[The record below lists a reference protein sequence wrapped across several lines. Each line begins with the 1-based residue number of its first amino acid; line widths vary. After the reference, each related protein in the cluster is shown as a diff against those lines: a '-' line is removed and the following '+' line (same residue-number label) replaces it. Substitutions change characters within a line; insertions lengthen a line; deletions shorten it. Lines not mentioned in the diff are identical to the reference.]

1 MLSVAA
7 SSAMS
12 VASGFLPEA
21 WWGGLVIRAADALLS
36 VAVLILLFGSAYRIL
51 PDMDVGWRQ
60 VWPGSVAVT
69 SVYGAGGTFA
79 AVLVWIYYSAHI
91 FYFSAELNCVLR
103 PSPGY

>member
-1 MLSVAA
+1 MV
-7 SSAMS
+7 
-12 VASGFLPEA
+12 
-21 WWGGLVIRAADALLS
+21 RAADALLS

-51 PDMDVGWRQ
+51 PDMDMGWRQ
-60 VWPGSVAVT
+60 VWPGSVAAAVFFTFGKMMIAWYLGSASVT

-103 PSPGY
+103 PSPAY